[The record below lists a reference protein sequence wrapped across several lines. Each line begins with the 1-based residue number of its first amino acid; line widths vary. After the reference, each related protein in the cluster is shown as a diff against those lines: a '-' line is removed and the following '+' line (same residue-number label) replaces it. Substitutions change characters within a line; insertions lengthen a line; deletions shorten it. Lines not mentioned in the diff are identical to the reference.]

1 MLMFVDMEGGGVD
14 EKITN
19 YVDMGRGLQKF
30 DLFYVKSAICFT
42 FSDKMCIFLI
52 YLYMSTML
60 HH

>member
-1 MLMFVDMEGGGVD
+1 MLMFVDMGEGAVD
-14 EKITN
+14 EKFTD
-19 YVDMGRGLQKF
+19 YVDMGRGLLKF
-30 DLFYVKSAICFT
+30 DLFYIKSTICFT